1 MEVKNWSTEW
11 GGRTL
16 TIETGKFVPQAHGS
30 CTVRYGDTVIL
41 ATVIKSKDVRDGIDY
56 FPLMVEFEEKLYA
69 AGKIKGSRFM
79 KREGRPTDEAIL
91 TGRMVDRVIRPL
103 FDERVRNDV
112 QVVLT
117 ALCVDGENDA
127 AITALLAASC
137 AVAISPIAWD
147 GPIAGTRVGLDENG
161 EFKLNISFEEAKTG
175 KLDLI
180 VAGTPEKLVMVE
192 AGASEVDEDTMFKAM
207 KWGSEQMTP
216 VLDLIKKV
224 QSEVGKAKDLVPELA
239 DDIKEVGDNKEEEV
253 RQLCE
258 KFVADSAEGMIFNS
272 PKISK
277 VERTIMVDEIKGK
290 LVEFLNGK
298 EYTED
303 EQKAGLN
310 NIKLYVS
317 NEISK
322 RILTSEQR
330 LDGRK
335 LTDIR
340 ELKSEIDL
348 LPRVHGSGMFMRGD
362 THVLSVVTLGAPGDV
377 QTLDTMEEDGTKR
390 YMHHYN
396 DGPYTYGETGFMRGP
411 GRRAIGHGALA
422 ERALEPVLPAEEDFP
437 YAIRVVSEV
446 LSSNGSSSM
455 ASTCGSSLSLM
466 AAGVPIK
473 KPVAGMAMGLSSRSD
488 EKGNITDW
496 KVLTDLQD
504 IEDGPGGMDF
514 KITGT
519 SEGITAM
526 QMDTKTHGITWN
538 IVEQTLKQSKDA
550 RLQILASMTAVIV
563 EPKAELSKYAPRI
576 ETIQIDPEKI
586 GDIIGPGG
594 KTIKKITEETGA
606 TIDIEQDG
614 RVMITTN
621 DGEAME
627 KAKKIINELTR
638 EIEAGEIF
646 EGKVVRIE
654 DFGAFVNLIPG
665 KDGLVHVSEI
675 SYERVNK
682 PGDVLKLGDT
692 VKVKVKEIDSMGR
705 VNLSMKALLT
715 RPEGFVDDPPRP
727 PRSDSRGGGNRNGGG
742 YRSGNGGGGFRGG
755 NDRRNSGFQSP
766 KTSSYNKM
774 MDDKAKSA
782 PSPAVP
788 PRPELKNDDAPKK
801 KFGLFGRKDK

>member
-16 TIETGKFVPQAHGS
+16 TIETGRYVPQAHGS

-91 TGRMVDRVIRPL
+91 TGRMVDRAIRPL

-117 ALCVDGENDA
+117 ALSVDGENDA

-147 GPIAGTRVGLDENG
+147 GPIAGARVGLDENG
-161 EFKLNISFEEAKTG
+161 EFKLNISYEEAKTG
-175 KLDLI
+175 KLDLV
-180 VAGTPEKLVMVE
+180 VAGAPEKLIMVE

-207 KWGSEQMTP
+207 KWGAEQMAP
-216 VLDLIKKV
+216 AVELIKKV
-224 QSEVGKAKDLVPELA
+224 QVEAGKAKETVPVLA
-239 DDIKEVGDNKEEEV
+239 DDLADVGDNKEEEV

-258 KFVADSAEGMIFNS
+258 KFVADNTETMIFNS
-272 PKISK
+272 PKVSRE
-277 VERTIMVDEIKGK
+277 ERYGMIEEIKGK
-290 LVEFLNGK
+290 LVEFLNEK

-303 EQKAGLN
+303 EQKAGLK

-322 RILTSEQR
+322 RILEKEQR

-335 LTDIR
+335 MTDIR
-340 ELKSEIDL
+340 ELNSEIDL

-362 THVLSVVTLGAPGDV
+362 THVLSIVTLGAPGDV

-422 ERALEPVLPAEEDFP
+422 ERALEPMLPAEEDFP

-446 LSSNGSSSM
+446 FSSNGSSSM

-504 IEDGPGGMDF
+504 VEDGPGGMDF

-519 SEGITAM
+519 ADGITAM
-526 QMDTKTHGITWN
+526 QMDTKTHGITWD
-538 IVEQTLKQSKDA
+538 IVEQTLKQSKEA
-550 RLQILASMTAVIV
+550 RVQILEVMKGAIS
-563 EPKAELSKYAPRI
+563 EPKAELSPYAPRI
-576 ETIQIDPEKI
+576 ETIKIDPEKI
-586 GDIIGPGG
+586 GDVIGPGG
-594 KTIKKITEETGA
+594 KTIKKITEETGV

-614 RVMITTN
+614 RVMITSN

-627 KAKKIINELTR
+627 KAKKIIEELTK
-638 EIEAGEIF
+638 EIEAGEIY

-675 SYERVNK
+675 SHERVNK
-682 PGDVLKLGDT
+682 PGDVLKLGQV
-692 VKVKVKEIDSMGR
+692 VKVKVKEIDNLGR
-705 VNLSMKALLT
+705 VNLSIKALLSK
-715 RPEGFVDDPPRP
+715 PEGWQERP
-727 PRSDSRGGGNRNGGG
+727 PRAPRQDERRGGNRGGA
-742 YRSGNGGGGFRGG
+742 YKGG
-755 NDRRNSGFQSP
+755 NDHKRNTGQS
-766 KTSSYNKM
+766 SSSRPH
-774 MDDKAKSA
+774 DR
-782 PSPAVP
+782 SPRHDAG
-788 PRPELKNDDAPKK
+788 PRPDAPKPPAPKKDDTPKK
-801 KFGLFGRKDK
+801 KFGLFGRSK

>member
-16 TIETGKFVPQAHGS
+16 TIETGRYVPQAHGS

-56 FPLMVEFEEKLYA
+56 FPLSVEFEEKLYA

-91 TGRMVDRVIRPL
+91 TGRMVDRSIRPL
-103 FDERVRNDV
+103 FDECVRNDV

-117 ALCVDGENDA
+117 ALSVDGENDA

-137 AVAISPIAWD
+137 AVAISPIAWN
-147 GPIAGTRVGLDENG
+147 GPIAGVRIGQDENG
-161 EFKLNISFEEAKTG
+161 EFKLNISYDEAKTG
-175 KLDLI
+175 KLDL
-180 VAGTPEKLVMVE
+180 VVVGTPEKLVMVE

-207 KWGSEQMTP
+207 KWGSEQMIP
-216 VLDLIKKV
+216 ALDLIKKV
-224 QSEVGKAKDLVPELA
+224 QSEIGKEKEAVPELA
-239 DDIKEVGDNKEEEV
+239 DDVKNVGDNREEEV
-253 RQLCE
+253 RNLCE
-258 KFVADSAEGMIFNS
+258 KFVSDNAEGMIFNS

-277 VERTIMVDEIKGK
+277 VERTTMVDEIKGK

-303 EQKAGLN
+303 EQKAGLK

-322 RILTSEQR
+322 RILASEQR

-422 ERALEPVLPAEEDFP
+422 ERALEAVLPVEEDFP

-488 EKGNITDW
+488 EKGNITEW

-504 IEDGPGGMDF
+504 VEDGPGGMDF

-519 SEGITAM
+519 ADGITAM
-526 QMDTKTHGITWN
+526 QMDTKTHGLTWD
-538 IVEQTLKQSKDA
+538 IVEQTLKQSKNA
-550 RLQILASMTAVIV
+550 RLEILEVMKGAIA
-563 EPKAELSKYAPRI
+563 EPKAELSPYAPRI
-576 ETIQIDPEKI
+576 ETIKIDPEKI
-586 GDIIGPGG
+586 GDVIGPGG
-594 KTIKKITEETGA
+594 KTIKKITEETGV

-614 RVMITTN
+614 RVMITSN

-627 KAKKIINELTR
+627 KAKKIILELTKD
-638 EIEAGEIF
+638 IEAGEVYD
-646 EGKVVRIE
+646 GKVVRIE

-692 VKVKVKEIDSMGR
+692 VKVIVKEVDNLGR
-705 VNLSMKALLT
+705 VNLSMKSLLPK
-715 RPEGFVDDPPRP
+715 PEGFVDRP
-727 PRSDSRGGGNRNGGG
+727 PMDRGGRSGGGNRNGGG
-742 YRSGNGGGGFRGG
+742 YRGGNSGGNRGGFRGG
-755 NDRRNSGFQSP
+755 NDRRNSGTQSP

-782 PSPAVP
+782 PSPVAP
-788 PRPELKNDDAPKK
+788 PRPEMKKDDEAPKK
-801 KFGLFGRKDK
+801 KKFKLFG